1 MVTYRSAWDSQSVS
15 SNVWRTP
22 GNKTG
27 GSKSLAAWLTP
38 ALEATSRILSLP
50 CTAVGDGEVS
60 LTALNA
66 DLMIMRLWEKERRA
80 E

>member
-1 MVTYRSAWDSQSVS
+1 M
-15 SNVWRTP
+15 
-22 GNKTG
+22 
-27 GSKSLAAWLTP
+27 AAWLTP

>member
-1 MVTYRSAWDSQSVS
+1 M
-15 SNVWRTP
+15 
-22 GNKTG
+22 
-27 GSKSLAAWLTP
+27 AAWLTP

-50 CTAVGDGEVS
+50 CTAVGDGEVG
-60 LTALNA
+60 LTSLNA